1 MHKGSKEAK
10 KSHKYALGIQA
21 IRCSGQIKT
30 EGKGSEIGGDDTK
43 EGAFP
48 TRIRVFT
55 VNMSYGL
62 GFRPRGQR
70 KSYHPCLYI
79 GAQGEAAK
87 KEERFLTDSFHS
99 CLRVENESNSP
110 ASGVQHLPERGRF
123 ARIFPRL

>member
-1 MHKGSKEAK
+1 MYQGSKEDK

-21 IRCSGQIKT
+21 IRCCGQIKT

-55 VNMSYGL
+55 ANTSYGL

-70 KSYHPCLYI
+70 KSYHPRFYI
-79 GAQGEAAK
+79 GDQGEAAK
-87 KEERFLTDSFHS
+87 KGGEVPD
-99 CLRVENESNSP
+99 
-110 ASGVQHLPERGRF
+110 
-123 ARIFPRL
+123 